1 MVVSDLSRYL
11 FGGVCLQTGACHC
24 RHNYA
29 AAHSL
34 SPFPLLLFPLHAQ
47 FPALRAVSPL
57 RGGKSAAIEVD
68 AVKLSSSGKGCREP
82 TGVPRQG
89 GDYPQGNGI
98 PGVLRGKDVCVCVH
112 EPKPESCKSNDA
124 LQFQDRSFLP
134 FPLLTLLLWWVPGR
148 QGCLSLLLHKGGGC
162 DEVTEWQVPKS

>member
-1 MVVSDLSRYL
+1 MVMVVSDLSRYL

-47 FPALRAVSPL
+47 FPVLRAVSPL

-68 AVKLSSSGKGCREP
+68 AVKFH
-82 TGVPRQG
+82 
-89 GDYPQGNGI
+89 PQGKVAEN
-98 PGVLRGKDVCVCVH
+98 PLVC
-112 EPKPESCKSNDA
+112 
-124 LQFQDRSFLP
+124 
-134 FPLLTLLLWWVPGR
+134 PGR
-148 QGCLSLLLHKGGGC
+148 VGIIHRGMVS
-162 DEVTEWQVPKS
+162 QVY